1 MFWSNRSLIAAGTP
15 AWPPV
20 QKAERCQALVLLP
33 IPSDSSTPELC
44 QGQNTASIQAVENT
58 RDCQNLWKSKTTRFG
73 SRQWQMPR
81 CPHLHTC
88 ICSFYHLCN
97 CLKATRDYLVAPTD
111 ALCINLLPSSGSALR
126 LNEVW
131 NHVWAGQLL
140 NNSRGKENWEKEE
153 GRQKSKGMVPGRSL
167 RADGVEGG
175 LICAVYS
182 APESYTVTHLP
193 SPPPPPPGKV
203 LIQQVLAH
211 EMSKT
216 AHLCGWWTFQSQCRR
231 WAGEKVLA
239 STWGACKCFFA
250 PLKRQRSN

>member
-58 RDCQNLWKSKTTRFG
+58 RDCQNVWKSKTTRFG
-73 SRQWQMPR
+73 SRQWQMSR

-111 ALCINLLPSSGSALR
+111 ALCINILPSSGSALR

-193 SPPPPPPGKV
+193 SIPPPAWQGAGTASAGIWNVQNSSFVWLMNISVTMQKV
-203 LIQQVLAH
+203 GWRKSPCKHLGCLQVLF
-211 EMSKT
+211 
-216 AHLCGWWTFQSQCRR
+216 CPP
-231 WAGEKVLA
+231 EKA
-239 STWGACKCFFA
+239 EK
-250 PLKRQRSN
+250 